1 MDHDLLLANII
12 STVKTAKAFDLPVV
26 HSTIS
31 VATGRG
37 RPTLPELAKLLD
49 EDPPIDRPQRA
60 RGRTTRRPGG
70 MPSRPDRTIAPRR
83 RTRHVAAATE
93 RSEHLA
99 ERCERHRD
107 VRTGRFGCGFPLR
120 FGKLLGET
128 SRFLGPRE
136 SPRPTRRGA
145 RPYPST
151 GSTASADSQVAPP
164 FAAAPPPPPENR
176 HAGQSADNERC
187 RAETAQHRP
196 PAAGPVPPGAA
207 ARTRRSHDP
216 TDPHR
221 RGPRRTIGLYSIRRA
236 TNASMSD
243 VGQSSHCAS
252 STTSSTGAVSRRL
265 RDKVKGAASSPAVP
279 NMTGD
284 PPTPPSRI
292 SRAAGRRDKAGD
304 KIRRAAS

>member
-176 HAGQSADNERC
+176 HAGQK
-187 RAETAQHRP
+187 
-196 PAAGPVPPGAA
+196 
-207 ARTRRSHDP
+207 RR
-216 TDPHR
+216 
-221 RGPRRTIGLYSIRRA
+221 
-236 TNASMSD
+236 
-243 VGQSSHCAS
+243 Q
-252 STTSSTGAVSRRL
+252 
-265 RDKVKGAASSPAVP
+265 
-279 NMTGD
+279 
-284 PPTPPSRI
+284 
-292 SRAAGRRDKAGD
+292 
-304 KIRRAAS
+304 

>member
-1 MDHDLLLANII
+1 MFARAGSAAASHCGSANSSARRLA
-12 STVKTAKAFDLPVV
+12 S
-26 HSTIS
+26 S
-31 VATGRG
+31 
-37 RPTLPELAKLLD
+37 
-49 EDPPIDRPQRA
+49 A
-60 RGRTTRRPGG
+60 RGN
-70 MPSRPDRTIAPRR
+70 
-83 RTRHVAAATE
+83 RHGP
-93 RSEHLA
+93 LA
-99 ERCERHRD
+99 EARGHTRVQGQQPRQIPKSPLHSQPLHRHRQKIG
-107 VRTGRFGCGFPLR
+107 TQ
-120 FGKLLGET
+120 GK
-128 SRFLGPRE
+128 
-136 SPRPTRRGA
+136 
-145 RPYPST
+145 
-151 GSTASADSQVAPP
+151 
-164 FAAAPPPPPENR
+164 
-176 HAGQSADNERC
+176 SADNERC